1 MPDFQKP
8 VVFGMLSGNRFALAF
23 FAKASPMKSRLP
35 VVFIIITVMLDS
47 VGIGLVMP
55 VLPKMLQSI
64 TGETLSQ
71 TSIWIGLLAFT
82 YASMQFL
89 FGPTI
94 GNLSDRFGRRPVLLT
109 ALVLM
114 AGSHLVFGLAQSI
127 WLLFVARVVSGITGA
142 TFSTANA
149 YMADITPPEKR
160 AASFGL
166 IGAAF
171 GVGFILGPALGGLLG
186 ELGPRAPFYAAA
198 TVAFLNAILGY
209 FVLPETLAVE
219 KRRKFE
225 FSRINPFRAIMR
237 LRNIPGIG
245 GMVVVLFLFGVG
257 QNVYPSVWAVFTME
271 RFAFST
277 GMVGISL
284 AIFGLCMALVQGGLI
299 RVVIPRF
306 GEWNVARTGL
316 MINAVVLMSIT
327 MISSQVLL
335 FVLMPVMALGVIASP
350 ALQGIMSK
358 NISADKQGE
367 LQGVLASVQ
376 GLGMVVSPILMTF
389 LFRAFTA
396 ESAPVY
402 APGAPFFMAGL
413 LMLIAFI
420 LLSRLRK

>member
-1 MPDFQKP
+1 
-8 VVFGMLSGNRFALAF
+8 
-23 FAKASPMKSRLP
+23 MKSRLP
-35 VVFIIITVMLDS
+35 VIFIIITVMLDS
-47 VGIGLVMP
+47 AGIGLVMP

-71 TSIWIGLLAFT
+71 TSIWIDLLAFT

-94 GNLSDRFGRRPVLLT
+94 GNLSDRFGRRPVLLA

-166 IGAAF
+166 VGAAF
-171 GVGFILGPALGGLLG
+171 GLGFVIGPALGGLLG

-198 TVAFLNAILGY
+198 TVAFLNAVLGY

-225 FSRINPFRAIMR
+225 IARTNPFRAIMR
-237 LRNIPGIG
+237 LRNVPGIG
-245 GMVVVLFLFGVG
+245 GMVVILFLFGVA

-306 GEWNVARTGL
+306 GEWNVARAGL
-316 MINAVVLMSIT
+316 MINAVILMMVV
-327 MISSQVLL
+327 MISSQVIL
-335 FVLMPVMALGVIASP
+335 FILMPVMALGIIASP

-358 NISADKQGE
+358 SVPADKQGE

-376 GLGMVVSPILMTF
+376 GLAMVVSPLLMTS
-389 LFRAFTA
+389 LFWVFTA
-396 ESAPVY
+396 DWAPVY
-402 APGAPFFMAGL
+402 LPGAPFFAAGL
-413 LMLIAFI
+413 LMLAAVI
-420 LLSRLRK
+420 LLSRMRK

>member
-1 MPDFQKP
+1 MSKNMPII
-8 VVFGMLSGNRFALAF
+8 
-23 FAKASPMKSRLP
+23 
-35 VVFIIITVMLDS
+35 FIIVTVMLDS
-47 VGIGLVMP
+47 IGIGLIMP

-94 GNLSDRFGRRPVLLT
+94 GNLSDRFGRRPILLS
-109 ALVLM
+109 ALMLM
-114 AGSHLVFGLAQSI
+114 SFSHLMFGLAQSI
-127 WLLFVARVVSGITGA
+127 WLLFVARIITGITGA

-149 YMADITPPEKR
+149 YMADITAPEKR

-166 IGAAF
+166 VGAGFGIGF
-171 GVGFILGPALGGLLG
+171 VIGPAIGGILG
-186 ELGPRAPFYAAA
+186 ELGPRAPFFAASA
-198 TVAFLNAILGY
+198 VAFLNASMGY
-209 FVLPETLAVE
+209 FTLPETLPKD

-225 FSRINPFRAIMR
+225 FSRCNPLRAIMR
-237 LRNIPGIG
+237 LRNVPGIG
-245 GMVVVLFLFGVG
+245 GMIVVLFLFSVG
-257 QNVYPSVWAVFTME
+257 QNVYPSVWSVFTQE
-271 RFAFST
+271 RFNFSV

-299 RVVIPRF
+299 RIVIPRF
-306 GEWNVARTGL
+306 GEWRVARTGL
-316 MINAVVLMSIT
+316 AINAIILMVT
-327 MISSQVLL
+327 AMISSQVLL

-350 ALQGIMSK
+350 AIQGLMSK
-358 NISADKQGE
+358 EISADKQGE

-376 GLGMVVSPILMTF
+376 GLAMVISPLLMTF

-396 ESAPVY
+396 DWAPVY
-402 APGAPFFMAGL
+402 APGAPFAAAGL
-413 LMLIAFI
+413 LALTAFI